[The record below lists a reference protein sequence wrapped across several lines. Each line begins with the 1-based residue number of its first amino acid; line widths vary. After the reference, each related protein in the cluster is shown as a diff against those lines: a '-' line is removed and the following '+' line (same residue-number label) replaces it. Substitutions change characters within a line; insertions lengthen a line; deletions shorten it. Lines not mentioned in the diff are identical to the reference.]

1 MSILDM
7 TGIDEC
13 PECGN
18 DVINWDRESVR
29 IYVRYDM
36 DYEMSVHGTCTRCGA
51 GIKAIF
57 ELDEPDISVDV
68 KPKNKLD
75 LPAAGKDEVSIA
87 CREQV
92 KKLFERYHASLV
104 KTRRHADGGQ
114 GADLDWDDWEFTVNG
129 VQYTISEWGYS
140 EKFTPNKCT
149 AEFIEFIQPGA
160 HKPPM
165 IILRFLKKLG
175 HILFKYRAALDGYGI
190 PFQLPADEEVK
201 ATWDL
206 RR

>member
-1 MSILDM
+1 MSVLDM
-7 TGIDEC
+7 TGLHC

-18 DVINWDRESVR
+18 ETLDWDINSLS
-29 IYVRYDM
+29 IYYGEHDM
-36 DYEMSVHGTCTRCGA
+36 FVHGSCPRCEA
-51 GIKAIF
+51 GITASFRICKA
-57 ELDEPDISVDV
+57 ELAID
-68 KPKNKLD
+68 KQPKDKLS
-75 LPAAGKDEVSIA
+75 LPAIGKDDVSNE
-87 CREQV
+87 CRQRV
-92 KKLFERYHASLV
+92 KKLFERYHASLI
-104 KTRRHADGGQ
+104 KTRHHANGGQ
-114 GADLDWDDWEFTVNG
+114 GADLDWDDWEFTVG
-129 VQYTISEWGYS
+129 DVHYSISEWGYS
-140 EKFTPNKCT
+140 DKFTPDKCT

-160 HKPPM
+160 HKPPP

>member
-1 MSILDM
+1 MSVLDM
-7 TGIDEC
+7 TGIDC

-18 DVINWDRESVR
+18 EVTNWDRDSVC
-29 IYVRYDM
+29 IYYGD
-36 DYEMSVHGTCTRCGA
+36 DEMFIQGKCPRCGA
-51 GIKAIF
+51 ILKATF
-57 ELDEPDISVDV
+57 DLPEPEITVSVQ
-68 KPKNKLD
+68 PRNKLD
-75 LPAAGKDEVSIA
+75 LPSLGNTDVPDA

-92 KKLFERYHASLV
+92 KKLFEHYHASLV
-104 KTRRHADGGQ
+104 KTRHHADGGQ

-160 HKPPM
+160 HKPPQ